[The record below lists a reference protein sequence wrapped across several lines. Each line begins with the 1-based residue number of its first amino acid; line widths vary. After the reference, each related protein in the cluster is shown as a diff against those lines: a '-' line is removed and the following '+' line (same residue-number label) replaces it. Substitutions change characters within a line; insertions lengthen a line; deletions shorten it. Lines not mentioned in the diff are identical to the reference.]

1 MFFQDQQLGLSEGL
15 SGIGELK
22 TLVANLMRANGF
34 TAVVVTAAEVAGN
47 RGAVRVTVLHLP
59 VTDTRYWQVVIAAGD
74 TVQETQSTCNDLG
87 HRIQHD
93 LHPL

>member
-1 MFFQDQQLGLSEGL
+1 M
-15 SGIGELK
+15 
-22 TLVANLMRANGF
+22 
-34 TAVVVTAAEVAGN
+34 VVTAAEVAGN

-59 VTDTRYWQVVIAAGD
+59 VIDTRYWQVVIAAGD
-74 TVQETQSTCNDLG
+74 TVQETQSTCNDLA